1 MKVLLREQIFTVIAG
16 IPAGRVTSYGRIA
29 KMTDGAT
36 PRMVASML
44 KHLPQGLALPWH
56 RVISST
62 GKVADH
68 SGAEKQKRLLRE
80 EGVLLD
86 SKQRISPDV
95 WWP

>member
-1 MKVLLREQIFTVIAG
+1 MKVPLREQIFTVIAR

-29 KMTDGAT
+29 DMTDGAT
-36 PRMVASML
+36 PRMVASSL
-44 KHLPQGLALPWH
+44 KHLPPGHGLPWH

-68 SGAEKQKRLLRE
+68 TGAEKQKRLLCE

-86 SKQRISPDV
+86 SKQRISSDI